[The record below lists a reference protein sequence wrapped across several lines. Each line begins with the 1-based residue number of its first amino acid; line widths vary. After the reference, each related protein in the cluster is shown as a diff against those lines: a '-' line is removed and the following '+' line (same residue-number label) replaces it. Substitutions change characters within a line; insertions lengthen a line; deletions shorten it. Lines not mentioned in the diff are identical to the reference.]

1 MENNEYDVKL
11 SLDLEKLSKFIC
23 KQYKFKNY
31 QSNEIIYEDYDNFT
45 FSITC
50 EKKKYFVRF
59 LNKRKEEKDIQK
71 YVDKYRIIQES
82 FKGIP
87 RILKQQQKEILK
99 VVLDNGE
106 KVYVKV
112 MEFIPGHSLLQEKVE
127 VTKNDID
134 QIVKFMDEFKKVE
147 IAEENKELSFPNLRN
162 NLKKYNEFVP
172 SKWNQ
177 DISLCLDTLKQ
188 INYKG
193 MKKQTI
199 HGDLH
204 LSNIISNEGKL
215 TFVDYDYACNG
226 YRLIDVVKVI
236 NNVIFT
242 IKNKK
247 EAEELY
253 DYFLEAYQKN
263 NPLTEVEKKYLNQLV
278 IADCYNNLCLNRYLL
293 KIGKN
298 KNIKYWYKNDLKVI
312 KIFKKKI

>member
-1 MENNEYDVKL
+1 
-11 SLDLEKLSKFIC
+11 
-23 KQYKFKNY
+23 
-31 QSNEIIYEDYDNFT
+31 
-45 FSITC
+45 
-50 EKKKYFVRF
+50 
-59 LNKRKEEKDIQK
+59 
-71 YVDKYRIIQES
+71 
-82 FKGIP
+82 
-87 RILKQQQKEILK
+87 
-99 VVLDNGE
+99 
-106 KVYVKV
+106 
-112 MEFIPGHSLLQEKVE
+112 
-127 VTKNDID
+127 
-134 QIVKFMDEFKKVE
+134 
-147 IAEENKELSFPNLRN
+147 
-162 NLKKYNEFVP
+162 
-172 SKWNQ
+172 
-177 DISLCLDTLKQ
+177 
-188 INYKG
+188 